1 MLQRLH
7 ALHDHLTGLAAA
19 HHQQR
24 QRLDSRDSNDSD
36 NTTDS
41 DNTADSDDITD
52 NDNKED
58 GEDTPRPRTTHSA
71 RKRRRLEA
79 AFMSPTEQQQEE
91 ERRSCKRSK
100 LGHWGKAEHNMTTQ
114 TSPGALLET
123 SELWQNK

>member
-19 HHQQR
+19 QHQQR

-41 DNTADSDDITD
+41 DKT
-52 NDNKED
+52 
-58 GEDTPRPRTTHSA
+58 EDTPRPHTTHSA

-79 AFMSPTEQQQEE
+79 AFMSPTEQQQQQ
-91 ERRSCKRSK
+91 ERSSCKRSK
-100 LGHWGKAEHNMTTQ
+100 LGHWSKAEHNMTTTTQ

>member
-19 HHQQR
+19 QHQQR

-41 DNTADSDDITD
+41 DNTADSDKT
-52 NDNKED
+52 
-58 GEDTPRPRTTHSA
+58 EDTPSPRTTHSTVKAA

-79 AFMSPTEQQQEE
+79 AFMSPTEQQEEE

-100 LGHWGKAEHNMTTQ
+100 LGHWSKAEHNMTTQ

-123 SELWQNK
+123 SD